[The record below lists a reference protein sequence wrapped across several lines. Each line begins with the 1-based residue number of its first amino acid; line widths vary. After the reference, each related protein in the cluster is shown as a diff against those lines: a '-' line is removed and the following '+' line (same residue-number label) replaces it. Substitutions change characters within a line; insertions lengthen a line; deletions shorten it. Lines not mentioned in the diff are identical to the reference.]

1 VTSGVASN
9 GTDTSGQ
16 RGGGFAG
23 RLVSEGREWD
33 RETCQLNTRGCLLVS
48 WSSNNGG
55 SRSSQGNLF
64 FFLENIIPPAI
75 MRDFREKRMPA
86 TLKDCVDARIVAA
99 DQNMDGNLVHAFRK
113 SLEL

>member
-1 VTSGVASN
+1 MGEVAH
-9 GTDTSGQ
+9 
-16 RGGGFAG
+16 
-23 RLVSEGREWD
+23 LKEI
-33 RETCQLNTRGCLLVS
+33 
-48 WSSNNGG
+48 
-55 SRSSQGNLF
+55 F
-64 FFLENIIPPAI
+64 FFLGEYNTPAI